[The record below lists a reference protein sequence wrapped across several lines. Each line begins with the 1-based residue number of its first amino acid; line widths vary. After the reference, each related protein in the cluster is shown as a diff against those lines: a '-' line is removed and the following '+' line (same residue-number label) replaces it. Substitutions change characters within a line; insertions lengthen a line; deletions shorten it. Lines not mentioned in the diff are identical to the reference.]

1 MRVLLGNWTLGRL
14 DNIMSESSKIKDLGL
29 RISFISEQFL
39 DTDYEK
45 STLIGDMNTPEIF
58 VINLEGVDCFTFI
71 DYMEVMRL
79 SDSFSEFKENLKR
92 VRYRSGEIAFENRN
106 HFFTDWRE
114 FNSDFVDDV
123 TGVIGAQRTKVV
135 LKTLNTKEDGGYFLE
150 GIKPLKRKIKYIPSS
165 AIDDSVINK
174 LKTGDYVGIYSSI
187 QGLDVSH
194 VGIIINWKEA
204 IYPVRKKPFSN
215 GVNIRHASSAKKY
228 RKVVDE
234 DFRNYISDKPGI
246 VILRP
251 KD

>member
-1 MRVLLGNWTLGRL
+1 MKEDIYLGSWSKDKLES
-14 DNIMSESSKIKDLGL
+14 IMHKASRIKDAGS
-29 RISFISEQFL
+29 RIKFVSRQFL
-39 DTDYEK
+39 NLDYKE
-45 STLIGDMNTPEIF
+45 SALIGDINTPEIF

-71 DYMEVMRL
+71 DYMEAMRL

-135 LKTLNTKEDGGYFLE
+135 LKTLNAKEDGGYFLE
-150 GIKPLKRKIKYIPSS
+150 GIKPLKRKIKYIPSG
-165 AIDDSVINK
+165 AIDDSVINR

-194 VGIIINWKEA
+194 VGIIIRDGD
-204 IYPVRKKPFSN
+204 ITYL
-215 GVNIRHASSAKKY
+215 RHASSAKKY

-246 VILRP
+246 VILKP
-251 KD
+251 KN